1 MNDALPAL
9 QGITERMIVRKEG
22 PLGWIVFNQPPR
34 HNAMS
39 VDMWES
45 LPKILD
51 AYEADPEIRVII
63 ITGAGDKA
71 FVSGADISQFGERRG
86 TMEAVKEYNA
96 IADHA
101 NDRLKTCSKPV
112 IAMIRGFCIGGGLGI
127 ALGADIRIAS
137 EDSQYSVPAAKLG
150 LGYRFSGIKRL
161 SDIVGPSFAAEIFYT
176 ARRFNAKE
184 AETMGLVNR
193 VVPNDQLEKY
203 TRDYAMV
210 IAENAPIT
218 VQSVKLIVKNI
229 HADPAD
235 RDLAACAQAVE
246 NCFASEDYKEGR
258 TAFMEKRKPRFT
270 GR

>member
-1 MNDALPAL
+1 MNDALPML
-9 QGITERMIVRKEG
+9 QGITERMIVRKDG
-22 PLGWIVFNQPPR
+22 PLGWIVFNQPAR

-39 VDMWES
+39 VDMWEA

-96 IADHA
+96 ISDHA
-101 NDRLKTCSKPV
+101 NDRLQACTKPV
-112 IAMIRGFCIGGGLGI
+112 IAMIRGFCIGGGLGL
-127 ALGADIRIAS
+127 ALGADLRIAA
-137 EDSQYSVPAAKLG
+137 EDSQFSVPAAKLG

-184 AETMGLVNR
+184 AEMMGLINR
-193 VVPNDQLEKY
+193 LVPADKVEQY

-210 IAENAPIT
+210 IAENAPMT
-218 VQSVKLIVKNI
+218 VQSVKLIVQNI
-229 HADPAD
+229 HADPAE
-235 RDLAACAQAVE
+235 RDLDACAKSVD
-246 NCFASEDYKEGR
+246 NCFASDDYKEGR
-258 TAFMEKRKPRFT
+258 TAFMEKRKPQFK
-270 GR
+270 GH

>member
-1 MNDALPAL
+1 MNDALHAL

-22 PLGWIVFNQPPR
+22 PLGWIVFNQPLR

-51 AYEADPEIRVII
+51 AYQADPEIRVII

-101 NDRLKTCSKPV
+101 NDCLQACSKPV

-127 ALGADIRIAS
+127 ALGADIRIAA
-137 EDSQYSVPAAKLG
+137 EDSQFSVPAAKLG
-150 LGYRFSGIKRL
+150 LGYRFAGIKRL

-184 AETMGLVNR
+184 AETMKLVNR
-193 VVPNDQLEKY
+193 VVPVDQLEKY

-210 IAENAPIT
+210 IAENAPVTIA
-218 VQSVKLIVKNI
+218 SVKLIVKNI
-229 HADPAD
+229 HADPAE
-235 RDLAACAQAVE
+235 RDLEACARAVE
-246 NCFASEDYKEGR
+246 FCYTTEDYKEGR
-258 TAFMEKRKPRFT
+258 TAFMEKRKPQFK

>member
-9 QGITERMIVRKEG
+9 QGMTERMIVRKEG
-22 PLGWIVFNQPPR
+22 PLGWIVFNQPAR

-39 VDMWES
+39 VDMWEA
-45 LPKILD
+45 LPRIVE

-63 ITGAGDKA
+63 ITGAGDRA

-101 NDRLKTCSKPV
+101 NDRLQACSKPV

-127 ALGADIRIAS
+127 ALGADIRVCA
-137 EDSQYSVPAAKLG
+137 EDAQFAVPAAKLG

-161 SDIVGPSFAAEIFYT
+161 ADIVGPSFAAEIFYT
-176 ARRFNAKE
+176 ARRFNARE
-184 AETMGLVNR
+184 AEVMGLVNR
-193 VVPNDQLEKY
+193 VVPVDRLEAA
-203 TRDYAMV
+203 TRELASV
-210 IAENAPIT
+210 IAENAPMT
-218 VQSVKLIVKNI
+218 VQSVKLIIRNI
-229 HADPAD
+229 HADPDA
-235 RDLAACAQAVE
+235 RDLDACARAVE

-258 TAFMEKRKPRFT
+258 TAFMEKRKPRFQ

>member
-101 NDRLKTCSKPV
+101 NDRLQACGKPV
-112 IAMIRGFCIGGGLGI
+112 LAMIRGFCVGEQTGELD
-127 ALGADIRIAS
+127 AEL
-137 EDSQYSVPAAKLG
+137 
-150 LGYRFSGIKRL
+150 KRL
-161 SDIVGPSFAAEIFYT
+161 AAEYQADGLARLDALAEWLPRLLYIAVVIYVGYGVVTFY
-176 ARRFNAKE
+176 KSY
-184 AETMGLVNR
+184 L
-193 VVPNDQLEKY
+193 DQ
-203 TRDYAMV
+203 AMSLLDG
-210 IAENAPIT
+210 N
-218 VQSVKLIVKNI
+218 
-229 HADPAD
+229 
-235 RDLAACAQAVE
+235 
-246 NCFASEDYKEGR
+246 
-258 TAFMEKRKPRFT
+258 
-270 GR
+270 